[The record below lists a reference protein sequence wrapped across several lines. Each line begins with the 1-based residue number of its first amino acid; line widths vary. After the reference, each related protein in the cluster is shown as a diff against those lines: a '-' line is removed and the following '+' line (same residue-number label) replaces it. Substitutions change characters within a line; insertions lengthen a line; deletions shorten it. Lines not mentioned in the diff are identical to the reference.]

1 MVVDEKENLH
11 PNSSQQN
18 ELTHIDTN
26 VIKPLESLIDH
37 QSAAAASLVVGAQRP
52 LLFSEI
58 VFSDV
63 NGKQFGISCTNS
75 AENSTNT
82 LRYFRFN
89 NKFAL
94 YP

>member
-1 MVVDEKENLH
+1 MVLNGKENLH

-18 ELTHIDTN
+18 ELTNIDSN
-26 VIKPLESLIDH
+26 AIKPLGNLLEQTDTSII
-37 QSAAAASLVVGAQRP
+37 GAQRP

-75 AENSTNT
+75 LTNSTNT
-82 LRYFRFN
+82 LT
-89 NKFAL
+89 
-94 YP
+94 